1 MKNKVEKEGAGET
14 SSGLP
19 KGVVDSLRAETL
31 ARLDTFKRDVA
42 EASVETRGGVWR
54 YRRTAGRGSL
64 PTLLLPGIQGGG
76 EVFYELALRIGDSV
90 PLVVASAPDI
100 EDVGAMVDSTLQFVD
115 TLGFQRINLLGSSL
129 GGYLVQAVALKQP
142 CRVNQLIIA
151 NGFYDPA
158 PFRKS
163 LPPVSVLASTPA
175 AELVGKGLKSI
186 LETPDDDPGRVALKT
201 VMQALVGPVQPV
213 ENYRSR
219 TLLLASAGAL
229 QRPDVPDE
237 HVMVIDDDRDPMM
250 PAAMRNALRER
261 YAQAEQH
268 PIAGGGHLS
277 AIQRP
282 QEFAGFVASRLR
294 GERPA

>member
-1 MKNKVEKEGAGET
+1 MNDKVEEKGAGET
-14 SSGLP
+14 SSALP
-19 KGVVDSLRAETL
+19 IGVVESLRAKTL
-31 ARLDTFKRDVA
+31 ARLEAFKRAAA
-42 EASVETRGGVWR
+42 EASVETRYGPWR
-54 YRRTAGRGSL
+54 YRRTPGTDSL

-76 EVFYELALRIGDSV
+76 DVFYELALRIGDTV
-90 PLVVASAPDI
+90 PLIVASASDI
-100 EDVGAMVDSTLQFVD
+100 EDVDAMVDSTLQFLD
-115 TLGFQRINLLGSSL
+115 ALGFTRINLLGSSL
-129 GGYLVQAVALKQP
+129 GGYLAQAVALAQP
-142 CRVNQLIIA
+142 GRINQLIIA

-158 PFRKS
+158 PFQKS

-175 AELVGKGLKSI
+175 AGLVEKGLKSM
-186 LETPDDDPGRVALKT
+186 LETPDDDPGHVALKT

-229 QRPDVPDE
+229 ERPNVPDE
-237 HVMVIDDDRDPMM
+237 RVMVIDDDRDPMM

-268 PIAGGGHLS
+268 RIEGGGHLP

-282 QEFAGFVASRLR
+282 QEFASLVASRLQ
-294 GERPA
+294 GERSA

>member
-129 GGYLVQAVALKQP
+129 GGYLVQAVALEQP

-261 YAQAEQH
+261 YAQAEQY
-268 PIAGGGHLS
+268 PIAGGGHLP

-282 QEFAGFVASRLR
+282 QEFACFVATRLR